1 MSTPFRVWTAGSP
14 ASPPARPTPAM
25 QRVAAFAAGGGWAGL
40 RTGRTSLFGRSICAA
55 AAAAPAVAGAGAAAA
70 AATTS
75 RRWVAV
81 ASGGS
86 PPPGGALPQPAS
98 TVAGGVPPPGG
109 RLPPPPPSSTAS
121 TGASPW
127 APLPPT
133 LHPRIA
139 VVGGGFGG
147 LYTALK
153 LAALPWSRL
162 QRPTITLIDASPR
175 FVFLPMLYEA
185 AVGTAAGWEVAPR
198 YADLLADEP
207 LITYLQATATEVD
220 ATAGTVTVVPAG
232 GVGAPVA
239 LPYDRLVVAVG
250 GRPTQ
255 PDIPGLKEHGLPL
268 HSYEAAVAVKQAL
281 VSAVAAGRR
290 RRVPAAVVVVGGG
303 YSGVEMA
310 STVADRYGADVTVSL
325 VTTSDGIMP
334 DAAAASRAAGAAAL
348 TAGGVTL
355 VPRTRVAALTDETV
369 TLVSATGPPA
379 GAPERTAP
387 ADVVVWT
394 AGAVP
399 ATAGLPGVSGGT
411 PLVGGKVA
419 VDECLRVPSAAGV
432 YALGD
437 AAATTGGDAP
447 TAAAAVQQ
455 AEVAGWNVWAGLTGQ
470 APLAYAQVYL
480 GEMLTLGGGAASVA
494 TPFGLSL
501 DGAPAALVR
510 RAAYLARMP
519 TAGHRRRVAASWG
532 SAALL
537 SAVQG
542 LTGWGEAAP
551 DGGRRDSVA
560 PVE

>member
-1 MSTPFRVWTAGSP
+1 M
-14 ASPPARPTPAM
+14 
-25 QRVAAFAAGGGWAGL
+25 
-40 RTGRTSLFGRSICAA
+40 
-55 AAAAPAVAGAGAAAA
+55 
-70 AATTS
+70 
-75 RRWVAV
+75 
-81 ASGGS
+81 
-86 PPPGGALPQPAS
+86 
-98 TVAGGVPPPGG
+98 
-109 RLPPPPPSSTAS
+109 
-121 TGASPW
+121 
-127 APLPPT
+127 
-133 LHPRIA
+133 
-139 VVGGGFGG
+139 GGGFGG

-153 LAALPWSRL
+153 LASLPWSRL

-207 LITYLQATATEVD
+207 LISHLQATATAVD
-220 ATAGTVTVVPAG
+220 AAAGTVTVVPAG

-250 GRPTQ
+250 GRPTR
-255 PDIPGLKEHGLPL
+255 PDIPGLEEHGLPL
-268 HSYEAAVAVKQAL
+268 HSYEAAMAVKRAL

-310 STVADRYGADVTVSL
+310 STVADRYGTDVTVSL
-325 VTTSDGIMP
+325 VTTGDGIMP
-334 DAAAASRAAGAAAL
+334 AAAEASRSAGAAAL
-348 TAGGVTL
+348 TASGVTL
-355 VPRTRVAALTDETV
+355 VPRTRVSALTDETV
-369 TLVSATGPPA
+369 TLVPA
-379 GAPERTAP
+379 SDAGGAEVVAP
-387 ADVVVWT
+387 ADVVIWT

-399 ATAGLPGVSGGT
+399 ATAGVPGVSGGD

-419 VDECLRVPSAAGV
+419 VDECLRVPGAAGV

-437 AAATTGGDAP
+437 AAATAGGDAP

-455 AEVAGWNVWAGLTGQ
+455 AEVVGWNVWAGLTGQ

-494 TPFGLSL
+494 TPFGVSL
-501 DGAPAALVR
+501 DGAPAAAVR

-519 TAGHRRRVAASWG
+519 TAAHRRRVAASWG

-537 SAVQG
+537 AAVQG
-542 LTGWGEAAP
+542 LTGWGEAAA

>member
-1 MSTPFRVWTAGSP
+1 M
-14 ASPPARPTPAM
+14 
-25 QRVAAFAAGGGWAGL
+25 
-40 RTGRTSLFGRSICAA
+40 
-55 AAAAPAVAGAGAAAA
+55 
-70 AATTS
+70 
-75 RRWVAV
+75 
-81 ASGGS
+81 
-86 PPPGGALPQPAS
+86 
-98 TVAGGVPPPGG
+98 
-109 RLPPPPPSSTAS
+109 
-121 TGASPW
+121 
-127 APLPPT
+127 
-133 LHPRIA
+133 
-139 VVGGGFGG
+139 
-147 LYTALK
+147 YTALK

-175 FVFLPMLYEA
+175 FVFLPMLYEV

-207 LITYLQATATEVD
+207 LITHLHATATEVD
-220 ATAGTVTVVPAG
+220 ASAGTVTVVPAG

-255 PDIPGLKEHGLPL
+255 PDIPGLQDHGLPL
-268 HSYEAAVAVKQAL
+268 HSYEAALAVKRAL
-281 VSAVAAGRR
+281 TLAVAAGRR

-334 DAAAASRAAGAAAL
+334 NAAEASRAAGAAAL

-355 VPRTRVAALTDETV
+355 VSRTRVAALTDETV
-369 TLVSATGPPA
+369 TLVPARDGSAGP
-379 GAPERTAP
+379 GAATECIAP
-387 ADVVVWT
+387 ADVVIWT

-419 VDECLRVPSAAGV
+419 VDECLRVPGAAGV

-480 GEMLTLGGGAASVA
+480 GEMLTLGGRGASVA

-501 DGAPAALVR
+501 DGAPAAVVR

-532 SAALL
+532 SAAVLA
-537 SAVQG
+537 AVQE

-551 DGGRRDSVA
+551 DGVRRDSVA

>member
-1 MSTPFRVWTAGSP
+1 
-14 ASPPARPTPAM
+14 
-25 QRVAAFAAGGGWAGL
+25 
-40 RTGRTSLFGRSICAA
+40 
-55 AAAAPAVAGAGAAAA
+55 
-70 AATTS
+70 
-75 RRWVAV
+75 
-81 ASGGS
+81 
-86 PPPGGALPQPAS
+86 
-98 TVAGGVPPPGG
+98 
-109 RLPPPPPSSTAS
+109 
-121 TGASPW
+121 
-127 APLPPT
+127 
-133 LHPRIA
+133 
-139 VVGGGFGG
+139 
-147 LYTALK
+147 
-153 LAALPWSRL
+153 
-162 QRPTITLIDASPR
+162 
-175 FVFLPMLYEA
+175 MLYEA

-268 HSYEAAVAVKQAL
+268 HS
-281 VSAVAAGRR
+281 
-290 RRVPAAVVVVGGG
+290 
-303 YSGVEMA
+303 
-310 STVADRYGADVTVSL
+310 
-325 VTTSDGIMP
+325 DGIMP

-411 PLVGGKVA
+411 PL
-419 VDECLRVPSAAGV
+419 
-432 YALGD
+432 
-437 AAATTGGDAP
+437 
-447 TAAAAVQQ
+447 
-455 AEVAGWNVWAGLTGQ
+455 
-470 APLAYAQVYL
+470 VYL